1 MAFIMR
7 GMDFGGIKSS
17 PNKSNGYRDS
27 VRRYR
32 KTKRD
37 LLGKARGGTDSTGG
51 DASWSRKEIRRERKR
66 RIRLSKQGPKYLEDG
81 TKNPNWGM
89 YGGEKARKYGRGES
103 GKRLQQKK
111 KSYIKNIKK
120 MRKPQKVGPGYVSTL
135 NLPQSGIPTERLR
148 PKGGIYKAG
157 VDYVI
162 DPIKK
167 IPGWISKWAGGG
179 GGPGGDWL
187 AKLKGGYLSGGIKEW

>member
-1 MAFIMR
+1 MAFEMR
-7 GMDFGGIKSS
+7 DMDFGGIKSS

-27 VRRYR
+27 VKRYR
-32 KTKRD
+32 KTKRG
-37 LLGKARGGTDSTGG
+37 LLRNARRDIDSTGG

-66 RIRLSKQGPKYLEDG
+66 RIRLSKQGPKFLEDG

-111 KSYIKNIKK
+111 KDYIKSIKK
-120 MRKPQKVGPGYVSTL
+120 MRRPEKVGPGYVSTL

-167 IPGWISKWAGGG
+167 IPRWFGQKAFGGG
-179 GGPGGDWL
+179 SGWF
-187 AKLKGGYLSGGIKEW
+187 AKLTGDLKSGIKGIN

>member
-17 PNKSNGYRDS
+17 PHKSNGNDAFAGFN
-27 VRRYR
+27 RRKR
-32 KTKRD
+32 QMKRD
-37 LLGKARGGTDSTGG
+37 ARRGIDSTGG

-89 YGGEKARKYGRGES
+89 YGGEKARKYGRGGS
-103 GKRLQQKK
+103 GKRLQQRK

-120 MRKPQKVGPGYVSTL
+120 MRKPVEPKASYINPMTVPG
-135 NLPQSGIPTERLR
+135 NMSGGVERLR

-167 IPGWISKWAGGG
+167 IPDWISKWSGGG
-179 GGPGGDWL
+179 GGGSGWF
-187 AKLKGGYLSGGIKEW
+187 AKLKGDFLSGKIK